1 MPKNVILKISQKGA
15 RKTVKALKS
24 VAGGLTSIGK
34 KAALVSGGLGILS
47 VKLAGDFQK
56 SLLEVTTLMT
66 KVNDRTLP
74 NMSYELRNVAAS
86 SGLALKSISKAK
98 YDIVSAGFSS
108 AADSAKVLAAS
119 AKLAVGGVTTA
130 ASAADLLTTALNAY
144 GKTSEEVTNV
154 SDTLFTTVRLGKT
167 TMNEL
172 AASLGQVL
180 PFSKAMNLS
189 LKDVGAS
196 MAVLT
201 ASGINTAEA
210 TTALRSAIIQLNA
223 PSKGAKDAMNEA
235 GISVKRF
242 EDGTVDLVETIR
254 QFQGLD
260 PETIKKYIPNVR
272 AIAAVQTMANNFE
285 KLEDNVRQFSTETAN
300 ASQTAFEKM
309 TTAFNT
315 QFAMLRNNSQNIMI
329 TIGDAIIKVI
339 QPKIEA
345 ANKEFE
351 KIGKIGWENVSQTIS
366 DNIEPILD
374 TLGKAFNIFFNM
386 IDNRLGLLKI
396 KFLDAINPFVDMSE
410 KIGVMQA
417 KLKIEMSAST
427 GLISQLFTNMYN
439 DIVDKAW
446 VASKKQEL
454 AAKKPATEVK
464 ENLTPALKDIET
476 FGERFEAGML
486 KAEGGIIRAKKA
498 TKDWEEDLGN
508 LIKMLGPVFEKVKVP
523 GMERGTNETYIDFF
537 TGLNVA
543 FANTGETSQV
553 FWDNLTGGMQNGMEM
568 FDGYVSGVSSL
579 FENMYAHKK
588 QLLDNDMNAEIKS
601 SQASFERRKKEIIN
615 SNTVGGK
622 LTEDGQKK
630 LQELETGHNSAINNI
645 KEEFRQKEIEAQKK
659 LKPIKYAQAVSDT
672 ASAVIGALG
681 NKPWTPLN
689 FALAGVVAAA
699 GAAEIAT
706 IAAQPFAQGGLVGGV
721 GNIDSVPAI
730 LTPGEFV
737 MSKQAVQNIGAQN
750 LADMNQG
757 GGGITLNITAPLVD
771 ESVVDH
777 IIPAIEKAQ
786 RMNLA

>member
-1 MPKNVILKISQKGA
+1 MPKNVILKIRQKGA
-15 RKTVKALKS
+15 RKTLKALKS
-24 VAGGLTSIGK
+24 VAGGLTNIGK
-34 KAALVSGGLGILS
+34 KAALVAGGLGIFS

-56 SLLEVTTLMT
+56 SLLEVTTLM
-66 KVNDRTLP
+66 KDVGEKTLP
-74 NMSYELRNVAAS
+74 NMSRELRNVAAF

-98 YDIVSAGFSS
+98 YDIVSAGFAG
-108 AADSAKVLAAS
+108 AAESAKILATS

-154 SDTLFTTVRLGKT
+154 SDALFTTVKLGKT

-210 TTALRSAIIQLNA
+210 TTALKGAITQLTA

-260 PETIKKYIPNVR
+260 PDTLKKYIPNIS
-272 AIAAVQTMANNFE
+272 AITAVQTMANNFGT
-285 KLEDNVRQFSTETAN
+285 LEDNVKEFATGTSEATETA
-300 ASQTAFEKM
+300 FGKM

-315 QFAMLRNNSQNIMI
+315 QFSMLRNNAHNIMI
-329 TIGDAIIKVI
+329 TVGDVIIKAI
-339 QPKIEA
+339 QPKIDA
-345 ANKEFE
+345 LNKALEGM
-351 KIGKIGWENVSQTIS
+351 GKIGWDVIANTIVG
-366 DNIEPILD
+366 NIEVIMESVNAIIFLSMD
-374 TLGKAFNIFFNM
+374 TLKNH
-386 IDNRLGLLKI
+386 I
-396 KFLDAINPFVDMSE
+396 KLAALHIKRELTEMLPSWINNAEELDKQIAESTE
-410 KIGVMQA
+410 
-417 KLKIEMSAST
+417 KLKKRNKGNFEIIKNQVE
-427 GLISQLFTNMYN
+427 FTY
-439 DIVDKAW
+439 
-446 VASKKQEL
+446 
-454 AAKKPATEVK
+454 
-464 ENLTPALKDIET
+464 
-476 FGERFEAGML
+476 
-486 KAEGGIIRAKKA
+486 
-498 TKDWEEDLGN
+498 N
-508 LIKMLGPVFEKVKVP
+508 LIKEQAKETAKDMEKPTTEIKDNLIPVVDSFFVISEKGLRRSKSATSDWATQLGTIGELFKKVKVP
-523 GMERGTNETYIDFF
+523 EMETGTSELYIDFL
-537 TGLNVA
+537 TGLKIA
-543 FANTGETSQV
+543 LDSTDEKGQE
-553 FWDNLTGGMQNGMEM
+553 FWDGLTGGMRNSAEQ
-568 FDGYVSGVSSL
+568 FDAYVQGVSGL

-588 QLLDNDMNAEIKS
+588 QLLDNDMNSEIKS
-601 SQASFERRKKEIIN
+601 SQKSFERRKKEIID

-622 LTEDGQKK
+622 LTEQGQKK
-630 LQELETGHNSAINNI
+630 LQELEMGHSSSINNI
-645 KEEFRQKEIEAQKK
+645 KEEFRQKEIEAQRK
-659 LKPIKYAQAVSDT
+659 LKPIKYAQAVSET
-672 ASAVIGALG
+672 ALAVIGALG
-681 NKPWTPLN
+681 NKPWTMAN
-689 FALAGVVAAA
+689 FALAGIVAAG
-699 GAAEIAT
+699 GAAQIAT
-706 IAAQPFAQGGLVGGV
+706 IAAQPFAQCGLVGGV
-721 GNIDSVPAI
+721 GNIDTVPAI